1 MKFYIKSLCRPPACV
16 ANFLLIMNPLK
27 GMNPT
32 IKRQI
37 IMRVKLIVVLL
48 TTTILHLSA
57 STYSQNVTLKYSN
70 AALVNVFKEIRMQ
83 TGYDFFYSDKLMS
96 DAKPVNL
103 NLNNVSLDKA
113 LMICFKDQPLSY
125 RIENKTVIVKEKD
138 VSVLDKV
145 LGYFAIVDVR
155 GRVLDEKGLPL
166 IGVSVKVKG
175 STLAVSTNSNGE
187 FVIKLPKGDE
197 TLVFSYIG
205 YLNKEVEVNNNTLI
219 NVTLFEANKGLEEVV
234 VVGYGTQKRRNVI
247 GAVAQISS
255 ADLKQMPTM
264 NITNM
269 LSGRLPG
276 ITTLQQSGRPGA
288 DDATLRIRGT
298 SSYQGSQGPIAIVDG
313 VERPFAQLDP
323 NEIESISILKDAV
336 ALSVYGIQAAN
347 GIILVTTKRGK
358 AQQPSISYDG
368 AVMVNSNTRF
378 PKFLDGPDYMEW
390 FSRAEEMDN
399 EYRISTDQDPNPLTY
414 NKSQINAIRNG
425 TNTNPLLGNTDWIGE
440 FLGKSS
446 TSQTH
451 GVTVRGGTERVKYFS
466 NIGYLDQD
474 GVVANTGYK
483 RFNLRTNLDAK
494 LNDILSV
501 SFDINARMQ
510 KTHTPGI
517 SPDNASYMN
526 PFYQAVRT
534 LPNMP
539 MYAPNG
545 LPTAYN
551 SNAGYVNP
559 IASVLK
565 SGYQRAET
573 NVFQSTLVF
582 NVKVPWVDGLSGKVQ
597 TSFDKNA
604 TENKGWVTPYQL
616 MGRGRT
622 QTTGDYTLIANPPG
636 ITVPT
641 LRQSYVQNNRVTFQP
656 SLTYSKSFGDHTIN
670 ALALYEWSRYNSNLF
685 SAGARNF
692 ALTELQDIDFGST
705 AAADVISPTGSS
717 GSTARHGYV
726 GRVNYSYKNK
736 YLFEVALRSDASINF
751 PEKGRWGYFPGAGL
765 GWVASEE
772 KFFEPL
778 KNTMDF
784 FKIKASIGILGKE
797 ETLSSFAY
805 LPTFS
810 FTTSPVAVI
819 GGSSVSALYTG
830 APPNKDLTW
839 EKHRVTNVG
848 FEAEFWKGK
857 LGVDFDYFY
866 KVVTDILTGRSGLYP
881 PSVGGNFPSTFNDGI
896 TDNRGFD
903 LQIRHRNTLGKFSY
917 GITGNFNWARNK
929 IILINEN
936 ENLPSWQKR
945 TGRPIGEKLGFVV
958 EGFYNT
964 WEEARNGSSPSSGII
979 APGFFKYKDLNGDG
993 KVTRDADMTFVGKSN
1008 MPEIMYGL
1016 NIEAAYAGFDFSM
1029 LFQGAALSSVA
1040 LAGVYEG
1047 SSGTSGVEDNT
1058 PFTKTFYGY
1067 GNSPYYLVEQ
1077 AWRPDNQDAKFP
1089 RLTSGG
1095 VALSPHNANANSAFI
1110 KNNDYLRLKAI
1121 QIGYT
1126 LPRSLFKSKI
1136 EKMRFYV
1143 SGFNLFTWDKL
1154 KYLDPEMPNVNNGF
1168 YPQQK
1173 MISAGVNLI
1182 F

>member
-1 MKFYIKSLCRPPACV
+1 
-16 ANFLLIMNPLK
+16 
-27 GMNPT
+27 
-32 IKRQI
+32 
-37 IMRVKLIVVLL
+37 MRVNLIIVLL

-57 STYSQNVTLKYSN
+57 STYSQSVTLKYNN

-96 DAKPVNL
+96 DAKPVSL

-113 LMICFKDQPLSY
+113 LAVCFKNQPLSY
-125 RIENKTVIVKEKD
+125 SIENKTVIVKQKD
-138 VSVLDKV
+138 ISVLDKV
-145 LGYFAIVDVR
+145 LDYFSAAEVR

-175 STLAVSTNSNGE
+175 GTLAVSTNSNGE
-187 FVIKLPKGDE
+187 FSIKLPKGDE
-197 TLVFSYIG
+197 ILVFSYIG
-205 YLNKEVEVNNNTLI
+205 FQTKEVSVNNSTVL
-219 NVTLFEANKGLEEVV
+219 NVTLLEANKGLDEVI
-234 VVGYGTQKRRNVI
+234 VVGYGTQKKRNVI
-247 GAVAQISS
+247 GAVAQINSD
-255 ADLKQMPTM
+255 DLKQMPTM

-298 SSYQGSQGPIAIVDG
+298 SSYQGGQGPIAIVDG

-336 ALSVYGIQAAN
+336 ALSVYGLQAAN

-358 AQQPSISYDG
+358 TQQPRISYDG

-378 PKFLDGPDYMEW
+378 PEFLNGPDYMEW

-414 NKSQINAIRNG
+414 NKSQINALRNG
-425 TNTNPLLGNTDWIGE
+425 TNTNPLLGNTDWVGE
-440 FLGKSS
+440 LLGKKS
-446 TSQTH
+446 TSQSH
-451 GVTVRGGTERVKYFS
+451 GITVSGGSDKVKYFS
-466 NIGYLDQD
+466 NLGYLDQD
-474 GVVANTGYK
+474 GIVANTGFK
-483 RFNLRTNLDAK
+483 RFNLRTNLDAR

-501 SFDINARMQ
+501 SLDINARMQ
-510 KTHTPGI
+510 KTNTPGI
-517 SPDNASYMN
+517 SPDNTSYMN

-539 MYAPNG
+539 MYAENG
-545 LPTAYN
+545 LPTGYN

-559 IASVLK
+559 IASVMQ
-565 SGYQRAET
+565 SGYQRGET
-573 NVFQSTLVF
+573 NVFQTSLTF

-604 TENKGWVTPYQL
+604 TENKNWTTPYQL
-616 MGRGRT
+616 MGRGRN
-622 QTTGDYTLIANPPG
+622 QTTGNFTLIANPPG
-636 ITVPT
+636 ISVNT
-641 LRQSYVQNNRVTFQP
+641 LRQNYSQNNRLTFQP
-656 SLTYSKSFGDHTIN
+656 SLNYSKTFGDHSIT
-670 ALALYEWSRYNSNLF
+670 ALALYEWSRRRSNVF
-685 SAGARNF
+685 STGARNF

-705 AAADVISPTGSS
+705 ATLDFISPTGSS
-717 GSTARHGYV
+717 GNTARNGYV
-726 GRVNYSYKNK
+726 GRVNYAYKNK
-736 YLFEVALRSDASINF
+736 YLFEAALRADASIRF
-751 PEKGRWGYFPGAGL
+751 PEKGRWGYFPGVGL
-765 GWVASEE
+765 GWIASEE
-772 KFFEPL
+772 GFFSSIKQTL
-778 KNTMDF
+778 NF
-784 FKIKASIGILGKE
+784 FKVKASIGVLGKE
-797 ETLSSFAY
+797 ETVTEFAY

-810 FTTSPVAVI
+810 FTDNPVAVI
-819 GGSSVSALYTG
+819 GGSPVSALYTG
-830 APPNKDLTW
+830 TPPNLDLTW
-839 EKHRVTNVG
+839 ERHRLTNVG
-848 FEAEFWKGK
+848 FEAEFWNGK

-866 KVVTDILTGRSGLYP
+866 KVVTNILTGRSALYP
-881 PSVGGNFPSTFNDGI
+881 PSIGGNFPSTFNDGI

-903 LQIRHRNTLGKFSY
+903 LQIRHRNTLGKFTY
-917 GITGNFNWARNK
+917 GVTGNFNWARNK

-936 ENLPSWQKR
+936 QNLPSWQKR
-945 TGRPIGEKLGFVV
+945 TGRPIGEKLGFIVD
-958 EGFYNT
+958 GFYQN

-979 APGFFKYKDLNGDG
+979 APGYFKYRDLNGDG
-993 KVTRDADMTFVGKSN
+993 RVSRDADMTFVGKSN

-1016 NIEAAYAGFDFSM
+1016 NIQAGYAGFDLSV
-1029 LFQGAALSSVA
+1029 LFQGAAQSSIA
-1040 LAGVYEG
+1040 LGGLYEG
-1047 SSGTSGVEDNT
+1047 SSGTSGVEDNS

-1077 AWRPDNQDAKFP
+1077 SWRPDNPNAKYP

-1095 VALSPHNANANSAFI
+1095 VALSPHNANANSGFI
-1110 KNNDYLRLKAI
+1110 INNDYLRLKSI

-1126 LPRSLFKSKI
+1126 LPKRVFKSKI

-1173 MISAGVNLI
+1173 MISGGVNLI

>member
-1 MKFYIKSLCRPPACV
+1 
-16 ANFLLIMNPLK
+16 
-27 GMNPT
+27 
-32 IKRQI
+32 
-37 IMRVKLIVVLL
+37 MRVNLIIVLL

-57 STYSQNVTLKYSN
+57 STYSQSVTLKYNN

-96 DAKPVNL
+96 DAKPVSM

-113 LMICFKDQPLSY
+113 LAVCFKNQPLSY
-125 RIENKTVIVKEKD
+125 SIENKTVIVKQKD

-145 LGYFAIVDVR
+145 LDYFSAAEVR

-175 STLAVSTNSNGE
+175 GTLGVSTNSNGE
-187 FVIKLPKGDE
+187 FSIKLPKGDE
-197 TLVFSYIG
+197 ILVFSYIG
-205 YLNKEVEVNNNTLI
+205 FQTKEVSVNNSIVL
-219 NVTLFEANKGLEEVV
+219 NVTLLEANKGLDEVI
-234 VVGYGTQKRRNVI
+234 VVGYGTQKKRNVI
-247 GAVAQISS
+247 GAVAQINSD
-255 ADLKQMPTM
+255 DLKQMPTM

-298 SSYQGSQGPIAIVDG
+298 SSYQGGQGPIAIVDG

-336 ALSVYGIQAAN
+336 ALSVYGLQAAN

-358 AQQPSISYDG
+358 TQQPRISYDG

-378 PKFLDGPDYMEW
+378 PEFLNGPDYMEW

-414 NKSQINAIRNG
+414 NKAQINALRNG
-425 TNTNPLLGNTDWIGE
+425 TNTNPLLGNTDWVGE
-440 FLGKSS
+440 LLGKKS
-446 TSQTH
+446 TSQSH
-451 GVTVRGGTERVKYFS
+451 GITVSGGSDKVKYFS
-466 NIGYLDQD
+466 NLGYLDQE
-474 GVVANTGYK
+474 GIVANTGFK
-483 RFNLRTNLDAK
+483 RFNLRTNLDAR

-501 SFDINARMQ
+501 SLDINARMQ
-510 KTHTPGI
+510 KTNTPGI
-517 SPDNASYMN
+517 SPDNTSYMN

-539 MYAPNG
+539 MYAENG
-545 LPTAYN
+545 LPTGYN

-559 IASVLK
+559 IASVMQ
-565 SGYQRAET
+565 SGYQRGET
-573 NVFQSTLVF
+573 NVFQTSLTF

-604 TENKGWVTPYQL
+604 TENKNWTTPYQL
-616 MGRGRT
+616 MGRGRN
-622 QTTGDYTLIANPPG
+622 QTTGNFTLIANPPG
-636 ITVPT
+636 ISVNT
-641 LRQSYVQNNRVTFQP
+641 LRQNYSQNNRLTFQP
-656 SLTYSKSFGDHTIN
+656 SLNYSKTFGDHSIT
-670 ALALYEWSRYNSNLF
+670 ALALYEWSRRRSNVF
-685 SAGARNF
+685 STGARNF

-705 AAADVISPTGSS
+705 ATLDFISPTGSS
-717 GSTARHGYV
+717 GNTARNGYV
-726 GRVNYSYKNK
+726 GRVNYAYKNK
-736 YLFEVALRSDASINF
+736 YLFEAALRADASIRF
-751 PEKGRWGYFPGAGL
+751 PEKGRWGYFPGVGL
-765 GWVASEE
+765 GWIASEE
-772 KFFEPL
+772 GFFSSIKPIL
-778 KNTMDF
+778 SF
-784 FKIKASIGILGKE
+784 FKVKASIGVLGKE
-797 ETLSSFAY
+797 ETVTEFAY

-810 FTTSPVAVI
+810 FTDNPIAVI
-819 GGSSVSALYTG
+819 GGNPVSALYTG
-830 APPNKDLTW
+830 TPPNLDLTW
-839 EKHRVTNVG
+839 ERHRLTNVG
-848 FEAEFWKGK
+848 FEAELWNGK

-866 KVVTDILTGRSGLYP
+866 KVVTNILTGRAALYP
-881 PSVGGNFPSTFNDGI
+881 PSIGGNFPSTFNDGI

-903 LQIRHRNTLGKFSY
+903 LQIRHRNTLGKFTY
-917 GITGNFNWARNK
+917 GVTGNFNWARNK

-936 ENLPSWQKR
+936 QNLPSWQKR
-945 TGRPIGEKLGFVV
+945 TGRPIGEKLGFIVD
-958 EGFYNT
+958 GFYQN

-979 APGFFKYKDLNGDG
+979 APGYFKYRDLNGDG
-993 KVTRDADMTFVGKSN
+993 RVSRDADMTFVGKSN

-1016 NIEAAYAGFDFSM
+1016 NIEAGYAGFDLSV
-1029 LFQGAALSSVA
+1029 LFQGAAQSSIA
-1040 LAGVYEG
+1040 LGGLYEG
-1047 SSGTSGVEDNT
+1047 SSGTSGVEDNS

-1077 AWRPDNQDAKFP
+1077 SWRPDNPNAKYP

-1095 VALSPHNANANSAFI
+1095 VSLSPHNANANSGFI
-1110 KNNDYLRLKAI
+1110 INNDYLRLKSI

-1126 LPRSLFKSKI
+1126 LPKSVFKSKI

-1173 MISAGVNLI
+1173 LISGGVNLI

>member
-1 MKFYIKSLCRPPACV
+1 MKFYIKSLCRPPAC
-16 ANFLLIMNPLK
+16 AATFLWIMDPLK
-27 GMNPT
+27 RIDPT

-37 IMRVKLIVVLL
+37 IMRVKLVVVLL

-57 STYSQNVTLKYSN
+57 STYSQNVTLRYSN
-70 AALVNVFKEIRMQ
+70 ATLVNVFKEIRMQ

-125 RIENKTVIVKEKD
+125 RIENKTVIVKEKE
-138 VSVLDKV
+138 VSIVDKV
-145 LGYFAIVDVR
+145 LGYFSVADVR

-175 STLAVSTNSNGE
+175 SSLGVSTNSNGE
-187 FVIKLPKGDE
+187 FTLKLPKGDE

-205 YLNKEVEVNNNTLI
+205 YQSKEVAVNNGTLI
-219 NVTLFEANKGLEEVV
+219 NVTLIEANKGLDEVIV
-234 VVGYGTQKRRNVI
+234 IGYGTQKKRNVI
-247 GAVAQISS
+247 GSVAQINSE
-255 ADLKQMPTM
+255 DLKQMPTM

-288 DDATLRIRGT
+288 DDATLRVRGT
-298 SSYQGSQGPIAIVDG
+298 SSYQGSQGPVAIVDG

-336 ALSVYGIQAAN
+336 ALSVYGLQAAN

-390 FSRAEEMDN
+390 FSKAEELDN
-399 EYRISTDQDPNPLTY
+399 EYRINTDQDPNPLTY
-414 NKSQINAIRNG
+414 NKSQINALRNG

-451 GVTVRGGTERVKYFS
+451 GVTVRGGTDRIKYFS

-494 LNDILSV
+494 LNDILSI

-539 MYAPNG
+539 MYAANG

-559 IASVLK
+559 IASVLQ

-582 NVKVPWVDGLSGKVQ
+582 NVKVPWVAGLSGKVQ

-604 TENKGWVTPYQL
+604 TENKGWTTPYKL
-616 MGRGRT
+616 MGKGRN

-636 ITVPT
+636 ITVNT
-641 LRQSYVQNNRVTFQP
+641 LRQSYVQNNRLTFQP
-656 SLTYSKSFGDHTIN
+656 SLNYAKTFGDHTIN
-670 ALALYEWSRYNSNLF
+670 ALALYEWSKYNSNLF
-685 SAGARNF
+685 SAAARNF

-717 GSTARHGYV
+717 GATARHGYV
-726 GRVNYSYKNK
+726 GRVNYAYKNK
-736 YLFEVALRSDASINF
+736 YLFEAALRADASINF
-751 PEKGRWGYFPGAGL
+751 PEAGRWGYFPGAGL
-765 GWVASEE
+765 GWIASEE
-772 KFFEPL
+772 KFFEPF
-778 KNTMDF
+778 KNTVNF
-784 FKIKASIGILGKE
+784 FKIKASIGVLGKE
-797 ETLSSFAY
+797 ETLSTFAY

-810 FTTSPVAVI
+810 FTDNPVAVI
-819 GGSSVSALYTG
+819 GGASVSALYTG
-830 APPNKDLTW
+830 TPPNRDLTW
-839 EKHRVTNVG
+839 EKHRITNVG
-848 FEAEFWKGK
+848 FEAELWNGK

-866 KVVTDILTGRSGLYP
+866 KVVTDILTTRSGLYP
-881 PSVGGNFPSTFNDGI
+881 ASVGGNFPSTFNDGI

-903 LQIRHRNTLGKFSY
+903 LQIRHRNNIGKFSY
-917 GITGNFNWARNK
+917 GVTGNFNWARNK
-929 IILINEN
+929 IILINEVQS
-936 ENLPSWQKR
+936 LPSWQKR

-958 EGFYNT
+958 DGFYNS

-979 APGFFKYKDLNGDG
+979 APGYFKYKDLNGDG
-993 KVTRDADMTFVGKSN
+993 RVTRDADMTFVGRSN

-1016 NIEAAYAGFDFSM
+1016 NIDAAYAGFDFSV
-1029 LFQGAALSSVA
+1029 LFQGAALSSIA

-1077 AWRPDNQDAKFP
+1077 AWRPDNQNANYP

-1095 VALSPHNANANSAFI
+1095 VALSPHNANANSGFI
-1110 KNNDYLRLKAI
+1110 KSNDYIRLKSI

-1173 MISAGVNLI
+1173 MISGGVNLI